1 MAVESADDRL
11 IFLSVDDFGVSA
23 TFTHSAT
30 TTTIRGIFDN
40 DFIEVDTGGGVGF
53 ALQQP
58 KFVCRTSDVSTA
70 VEDDTL
76 VISAV
81 TYKIK
86 VRQDDGTGMT
96 TLILEKQ

>member
-1 MAVESADDRL
+1 MPVESANDRA
-11 IFLSVDDFGVSA
+11 IFISADDFGVTA
-23 TFTHSAT
+23 TYKAG
-30 TTTIRGIFDN
+30 TISGIFDN
-40 DFIEVDTGGGVGF
+40 DFIEVDAGGGVPF
-53 ALQQP
+53 AMQQP
-58 KFVCRTSDVSTA
+58 RFMCRTADVSTA

-76 VISAV
+76 VIATL

>member
-11 IFLSVDDFGVSA
+11 IFLSVDDFGISA
-23 TFTHSAT
+23 TFTHGAT
-30 TTTIRGIFDN
+30 TTTISGIFDN
-40 DFIEVDTGGGVGF
+40 DFIEVDAGGGVGF

-58 KFVCRTSDVSTA
+58 KFVCRTADVSTA

-76 VISAV
+76 VISSV

>member
-1 MAVESADDRL
+1 MAVESADDRA
-11 IFLSVDDFGVSA
+11 IFVGIDDFGTSA
-23 TFTHSAT
+23 TFTHSGT
-30 TTTIRGIFDN
+30 PSTVSGIFDN
-40 DFIEVDTGGGVGF
+40 DFIEVDAGGGVPF
-53 ALQQP
+53 AMQQP
-58 KFVCRTSDVSTA
+58 RFLTPTAGVTTA